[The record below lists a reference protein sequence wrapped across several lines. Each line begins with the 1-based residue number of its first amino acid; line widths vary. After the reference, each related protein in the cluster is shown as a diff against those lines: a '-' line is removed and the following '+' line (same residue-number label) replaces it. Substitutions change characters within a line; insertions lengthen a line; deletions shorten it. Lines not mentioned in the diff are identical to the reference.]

1 MNIMQSMGQN
11 KEMMADG
18 GVRKM
23 ERVYKTMKRAGV
35 CNLIL
40 GIVVLVTGITTGVLM
55 IINGS
60 RLIYQKKNILF

>member
-1 MNIMQSMGQN
+1 MNIMHSMGQN

-35 CNLIL
+35 CSLIL
-40 GIVVLVTGITTGVLM
+40 GIVILITGITTGILM

>member
-40 GIVVLVTGITTGVLM
+40 GIVILITGITTGVLM

>member
-1 MNIMQSMGQN
+1 
-11 KEMMADG
+11 
-18 GVRKM
+18 M

-40 GIVVLVTGITTGVLM
+40 GIVILITGITTGVLM
-55 IINGS
+55 LINGS

>member
-1 MNIMQSMGQN
+1 
-11 KEMMADG
+11 MMLNG
-18 GVRKM
+18 GIREM

-40 GIVVLVTGITTGVLM
+40 GIVILITGITTGVLM